1 MFIIY
6 WYFNKYR
13 LLYQLNIRLSILF
26 KGNKMNV
33 RREFFLTLVGAFSI
47 LLSANANAQFDNRA
61 ILYKIHDIRPIK
73 NHEAQVVAC
82 EFDATFFNRTDLNM
96 STISLEVSWK
106 DDVIES
112 TIDLEKK
119 EEIKNSETDNNFSRR
134 RGMSKTESLTSRN
147 IGTSLSLPPLASQ
160 KQIVVT
166 GRVDTDRCF
175 LLIEDVNLNVKSCK
189 LSAVNKDAKVD
200 TKDTD
205 CKDLFKYI
213 SSMNPEYYTEFKSA
227 SYQEQQREEM
237 QEKQKEKN
245 ELNSMY
251 NKTVSSFNRVT
262 EMLGSMK

>member
-1 MFIIY
+1 
-6 WYFNKYR
+6 
-13 LLYQLNIRLSILF
+13 
-26 KGNKMNV
+26 MNV
-33 RREFFLTLVGAFSI
+33 RREFFLTLASVFSI
-47 LLSANANAQFDNRA
+47 ILASNANAQFDNRA
-61 ILYKIHDIRPIK
+61 ILYKIHDIRPVK

-82 EFDATFFNRTDLNM
+82 EFDATFFNRTDLNL
-96 STISLEVSWK
+96 STISLDMGWK

-112 TIDLEKK
+112 TIEIEKK
-119 EEIKNSETDNNFSRR
+119 EEIKNADADTGFSRR
-134 RGMSKTESLTSRN
+134 RGLSKTESLTSRN
-147 IGTSLSLPPLASQ
+147 VGTSLSLPPLASQ

-189 LSAVNKDAKVD
+189 VSTLNKDAKSDV
-200 TKDTD
+200 KDTD
-205 CKDLFKYI
+205 CKELFKYI

-227 SYQEQQREEM
+227 SYQDQQREEM